1 MESARKTELLHPR
14 AARASFAPA
23 LLGAGLLFATFLNV
37 IRFFDGEE
45 AAASLHP
52 FVVATGW
59 GAIACG
65 TLLFAAEAAAR
76 SRGRRGPDPACAAC
90 IACGAAGALCGVL
103 YVTPL
108 YVPAELPLFHPYA
121 LGAAFGVGLML
132 LASAWGSLFSRLEPA
147 SQLLNSAVSVALAA
161 ILHFAAELLSPS
173 PAALALV
180 AGSLAVSLALLA
192 IARRTMPSADSKKP
206 GKAEGEACGEASAH
220 AERVRSARKA
230 IGILWMPL
238 VGACITCFIF
248 GLTWDPVASG
258 EPTLANGSVHAW
270 KLLIGPLL
278 PTIAIALAIAKKPA
292 SSTLR
297 LINQVIYPIAVAL
310 LLALPVVVVNNQA
323 ITIVVEILKPA
334 SFSVIVLAIWFSMAS
349 AVRSVPASAALVIP
363 PCFALLAGS
372 FVGGL
377 YAIAHIGTSGRT
389 ICLVILTGYLVLIT
403 ISYAMGTRNQ
413 KESRSE
419 PRADARTY
427 IHHRCD
433 ALSSTCGLS
442 PREREVLY
450 YLGRGYNHGYV
461 AEKLYISENTVRTHV
476 RHIYAKLD
484 VKSREE
490 LLALIDE
497 TEENGS

>member
-1 MESARKTELLHPR
+1 MESARKTELVYPR
-14 AARASFAPA
+14 AARVALVPA

-37 IRFFDGEE
+37 IRFFNDDAG
-45 AAASLHP
+45 ASLHT

-59 GAIACG
+59 GAFTCG
-65 TLLFAAEAAAR
+65 SLLFTAEAVAR
-76 SRGRRGPDPACAAC
+76 SRGLRGPYPTCAVC
-90 IACGAAGALCGVL
+90 IACGAAGALGGML

-108 YVPAELPLFHPYA
+108 YVPVEFPLFHPHA
-121 LGAAFGVGLML
+121 LGAAFGAGLMF
-132 LASAWGSLFSRLEPA
+132 LASAWGLLFSRLEPA
-147 SQLLNSAVSVALAA
+147 SQLLNSAASVALAA
-161 ILHFAAELLSPS
+161 MLHFAAELLSPS

-180 AGSLAVSLALLA
+180 AGSLGASLGLLM
-192 IARRTMPSADSKKP
+192 IARRTMRPAGD
-206 GKAEGEACGEASAH
+206 GKREDIEGATDDEENAQ
-220 AERVRSARKA
+220 AERLGRARKA
-230 IGILWMPL
+230 LGILWMPL

-248 GLTWDPVASG
+248 GLTWDPIVSD
-258 EPTLANGSVHAW
+258 EPTLADGSVHAW

-278 PTIAIALAIAKKPA
+278 PTIAIALALAKKPA

-297 LINQVIYPIAVAL
+297 LVNQVIYPIAVAL
-310 LLALPVVVVNNQA
+310 LLALPVVEANNEA
-323 ITIVVEILKPA
+323 ITVAVEILKPA

-363 PCFALLAGS
+363 PCLALLAGS

-377 YAIAHIGTSGRT
+377 YAIEHIGTSGRT
-389 ICLVILTGYLVLIT
+389 LCLVILTGYLVLIT
-403 ISYAMGTRNQ
+403 ISYALGSRNQ
-413 KESRSE
+413 KESRAE

-427 IHHRCD
+427 IHRRCD
-433 ALSSTCGLS
+433 ALSSACGLS

-497 TEENGS
+497 TEEAGS